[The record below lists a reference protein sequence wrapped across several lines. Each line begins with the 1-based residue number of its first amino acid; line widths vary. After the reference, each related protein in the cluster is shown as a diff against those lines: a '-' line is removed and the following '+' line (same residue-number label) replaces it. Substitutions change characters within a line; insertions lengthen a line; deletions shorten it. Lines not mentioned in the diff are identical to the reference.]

1 MGGNQSAFDRS
12 VETVTCPVQLTAMLN
27 NTMGLDLDSRDTD
40 VLRLAI
46 KRNGGRGLTMKTI
59 RDLVDL
65 NIKNRSSVLGGG
77 DGIDLL
83 QNQFCKAEQYV
94 QSQAKSFRSANIGI
108 YHKAEIGS
116 IKQGG
121 NEIKGGESKFN
132 SVSIFGDGGEDTVGV
147 SSVSMFSN
155 IGGGGGEESEVSM
168 FSNCDTSSLKG
179 GEKTDISL
187 GGEETVSLFS
197 NVTPS
202 LNGGGEESKVSLFS
216 NVTPSLNGGGEGSKV
231 SLFSNVTPP
240 LNGGDEGS
248 KVSLFSN
255 VDDSK
260 MSSNDVGKK
269 KQVSLFNISEMDS
282 VSPKSQKSFYDSP
295 KSFFSETEMSIET
308 NNSSGH
314 VSTTL
319 PQFKNNDS
327 ILSSPKYSMETTTQ
341 NSVASRMKNIIHT
354 RYRI

>member
-1 MGGNQSAFDRS
+1 M
-12 VETVTCPVQLTAMLN
+12 E
-27 NTMGLDLDSRDTD
+27 
-40 VLRLAI
+40 
-46 KRNGGRGLTMKTI
+46 
-59 RDLVDL
+59 
-65 NIKNRSSVLGGG
+65 
-77 DGIDLL
+77 
-83 QNQFCKAEQYV
+83 
-94 QSQAKSFRSANIGI
+94 
-108 YHKAEIGS
+108 
-116 IKQGG
+116 
-121 NEIKGGESKFN
+121 ESK
-132 SVSIFGDGGEDTVGV
+132 VSF
-147 SSVSMFSN
+147 
-155 IGGGGGEESEVSM
+155 
-168 FSNCDTSSLKG
+168 
-179 GEKTDISL
+179 
-187 GGEETVSLFS
+187 FS
-197 NVTPS
+197 NVTPT

-231 SLFSNVTPP
+231 SLFSDVTPP

-248 KVSLFSN
+248 KVSLFSK

-260 MSSNDVGKK
+260 MYSNDVGQK